1 MPRYNLFRK
10 LVLLNVILLIP
21 IVVLYFYSNRT
32 STHVLATELTQSNT
46 NQLIFFQNQINT
58 NIGLLSLW
66 PNLLLQDSDISN
78 LRDIWTYQKYLDLD
92 KINLMKRIQSK
103 INIQQSSS
111 DFVSHILIYSPAMR
125 RVISVN
131 DVKEYDH
138 RELMAD
144 LKSGVWQVVPDGDNN
159 YTFKLV
165 TVSPYSYRTVA
176 QPNLIIEVQ
185 FSSRNIEK
193 MLDQFKQ
200 DGRRDPFYY
209 REDVGLIFNRSA
221 DRALAAELVA
231 RLDKSGLE
239 PIKSE
244 IVTINGEKYMVHIVY
259 SDVIGW
265 YLIDYMPLSEVMA
278 PIEKSNRLF
287 YSSVVALLLMSSIT
301 AYMLYAQVQVPLKQ
315 LIRGFQ
321 RLKNEDYS
329 IRLEPR
335 GKNEFSFV
343 FVRFNSMVEQIQE
356 LFERVYLEKIH
367 VREARLKQLQAQI
380 NPHFFYN
387 CFSFISSMA
396 KLKDTQAVIAMSQ
409 NLASYY
415 RYTTRQEKELATL
428 AEEIEFI
435 RNYLEIHKLRKKRL
449 DYMIDLEPDMNG
461 LLIPRLLIQPLVE
474 NAVVHGVEAK
484 AGAGLIRITG
494 YRTGSLVC
502 IVVEDNG
509 RGMSD
514 EDIQSLEQRLRQPMD
529 EEMGCGL
536 WNIRQRVTLRY
547 GEEAKLHLARS
558 DLGGL
563 KVSLMWHEDEQD
575 RLMGEALTYDRS
587 LTG

>member
-1 MPRYNLFRK
+1 MPRYNLFKK

-21 IVVLYFYSNRT
+21 IVVLYFYSNKT
-32 STHVLATELTQSNT
+32 STNVLATELTQSNT

-66 PNLLLQDSDISN
+66 PNLLLQDPDISN

-111 DFVSHILIYSPAMR
+111 DFVSTILIYSPSMR

-138 RELMAD
+138 QELMSN
-144 LKSGVWQVVPDGDNN
+144 LKGGVWQVVPNGENFI
-159 YTFKLV
+159 FKLV
-165 TVSPYSYRTVA
+165 IVSPYSYHTVA

-221 DRALAAELVA
+221 DRELAAELVA
-231 RLDKSGLE
+231 RLDKSTLE
-239 PIKSE
+239 PITNK
-244 IVTINGEKYMVHIVY
+244 IVSINGEKYMVHIVY

-265 YLIDYMPLSEVMA
+265 YLIDYMPLMEVMK
-278 PIEKSNRLF
+278 PIEHSNRLF
-287 YSSVVALLLMSSIT
+287 YTSVVALLLMSCIT

-315 LIRGFQ
+315 LIKGFQ

-329 IRLEPR
+329 IRLEPK

-367 VREARLKQLQAQI
+367 VREARLKQLQSQI

-409 NLASYY
+409 NLSNYY
-415 RYTTRQEKELATL
+415 RYTTRQEKDLATL
-428 AEEIEFI
+428 AEEIDFI
-435 RNYLEIHKLRKKRL
+435 RNYLEIHKLRKKRI
-449 DYMIDLEPDMNG
+449 DYVIDIQTDMNN

-474 NAVVHGVEAK
+474 NAVVHGVEVK

-494 YRTGSLVC
+494 CMDGNMAC
-502 IVVEDNG
+502 IIVEDNG
-509 RGMSD
+509 KGMS
-514 EDIQSLEQRLRQPMD
+514 EEEIRSLKQRLMQPMD

-536 WNIRQRVTLRY
+536 WNVQQRVTLRY
-547 GEEAKLHLARS
+547 GDEAKLRLDRS

-563 KVSLMWHEDEQD
+563 KVSLMWHEGEQD
-575 RLMGEALTYDRS
+575 RLRGEVLTYDRS

>member
-1 MPRYNLFRK
+1 MPRYHLFKK
-10 LVLLNVILLIP
+10 LVFLNVILLIP

-32 STHVLATELTQSNT
+32 STHVLATELTKSNT

-58 NIGLLSLW
+58 NIGILSLW
-66 PNLLLQDSDISN
+66 PNLLLQDPDISN

-111 DFVSHILIYSPAMR
+111 DFVSKILIYSPSMR

-131 DVKEYDH
+131 DVKEYEH
-138 RELMAD
+138 QELMED
-144 LKSGVWQVVPDGDNN
+144 LKSGVWQVVPSGDNN
-159 YTFKLV
+159 FIFKLV
-165 TVSPYSYRTVA
+165 TISPYSYHTVA

-221 DRALAAELVA
+221 DRELAAELVA
-231 RLDKSGLE
+231 RLDQNRLE
-239 PIKSE
+239 PIKNE
-244 IVTINGEKYMVHIVY
+244 IVSINGEKYMVHIVY

-265 YLIDYMPLSEVMA
+265 YLIDYMPLMEVMK
-278 PIEKSNRLF
+278 PIEQSNRLF

-329 IRLEPR
+329 IRLEPK

-343 FVRFNSMVEQIQE
+343 FVRFNSMMEQIQD

-367 VREARLKQLQAQI
+367 VREARLKQLQSQI

-409 NLASYY
+409 NLANYY
-415 RYTTRQEKELATL
+415 RYTTRQEKDMATL

-435 RNYLEIHKLRKKRL
+435 RNYLEIHKLRKKRI
-449 DYMIDLEPDMNG
+449 DYVIDIEQEMNN

-474 NAVVHGVEAK
+474 NAVVHGVEVTV
-484 AGAGLIRITG
+484 GAGLIRITG
-494 YRTGSLVC
+494 SMSGGTAC

-509 RGMSD
+509 KGMS
-514 EDIQSLEQRLRQPMD
+514 EEEIHSLEQRLLQPMD

-536 WNIRQRVTLRY
+536 WNVYQRVTLRY
-547 GEEAKLHLARS
+547 GEEARLRLTRS

-563 KVSLMWHEDEQD
+563 KVSLIWQEGEQD
-575 RLMGEALTYDRS
+575 RLMREALTYDRS